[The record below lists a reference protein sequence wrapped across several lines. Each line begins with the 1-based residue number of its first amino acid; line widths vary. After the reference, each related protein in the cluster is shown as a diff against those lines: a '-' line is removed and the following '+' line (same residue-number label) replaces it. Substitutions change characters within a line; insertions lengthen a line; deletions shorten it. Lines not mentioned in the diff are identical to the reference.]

1 MFTRRQIPL
10 FQSPILS
17 AALFCLVSCSSGL
30 AGQDPQRNSPADIAK
45 VVGAIQSITGNTIA
59 LKKDDGAE
67 STVTVPEG
75 TRLARVAPGQKDLK
89 NATAIELRDLQV
101 GDRVLV
107 RGKASSDGKSMIATI
122 VLAMKKAD
130 VESRQQSD
138 RQDWQRRGVGGVVTS
153 VDTAGGP
160 VAIST
165 ASFREKKT
173 ITIRTT
179 ATTIVRRYSPD
190 SVKFDDAKVGT
201 LAEIKPGDQLRARG
215 TRSPDASEL
224 SADEIVSGSF
234 RNIAGTISSTD
245 SAANTVT
252 VTDLTTKRPLVV
264 KITSESQVRKLPP
277 EMAQRIA
284 MRLKGVNGATG
295 AEGASGVSANTAR
308 LEGAGQHYGEHTGPM
323 GAGLRAGGQPDF
335 QQLLNRLPQAG
346 VADFQKGD
354 AVMMVSTEG
363 AASGEVTAII
373 LVGGVEPV
381 LASSPN
387 GSEPMRLSPW
397 TLGSGGGEEA
407 AQ

>member
-1 MFTRRQIPL
+1 MLTRRQIPL
-10 FQSPILS
+10 FYSPILS
-17 AALFCLVSCSSGL
+17 AVVFCLLYCSAGL
-30 AGQDPQRNSPADIAK
+30 VGQDTPQSPSDDVAK
-45 VVGAIQSITGNTIA
+45 VVGAIQSITGNTFV

-67 STVTVPEG
+67 SIVSVQEE

-89 NATAIELRDLQV
+89 NATAIQLRDLQV
-101 GDRVLV
+101 ADRVLV
-107 RGKASSDGKSMIATI
+107 RGKAGPDGKSITATI

-130 VESRQQSD
+130 VEAKQQSD

-153 VDTAGGP
+153 VDSGAGTI
-160 VAIST
+160 AIST

-173 ITIRTT
+173 IIIHRTP
-179 ATTIVRRYSPD
+179 TTTVRRYAPD

-215 TRSPDASEL
+215 TRSPDGSEL

-234 RNIAGTISSTD
+234 RNISGTISSTD
-245 SAANTVT
+245 PGANTVT
-252 VTDLTTKRPLVV
+252 VMDLTTKKPVVV
-264 KITSESQVRKLPP
+264 KITGESQVRKLPP

-284 MRLKGVNGATG
+284 MRLKGMNGANG
-295 AEGASGVSANTAR
+295 EQRPDAPSNTQRPQAAR
-308 LEGAGQHYGEHTGPM
+308 RNYGEHTGAM
-323 GAGLRAGGQPDF
+323 GTGFRAGGQPDF
-335 QQLLNRLPQAG
+335 QQLLTRLAPVG
-346 VADFQKGD
+346 VTDFHKGD
-354 AVMMVSTEG
+354 AVMIVSTEG
-363 AASGEVTAII
+363 VGSGEVTAIT
-373 LVGGVEPV
+373 LLGGVEPI